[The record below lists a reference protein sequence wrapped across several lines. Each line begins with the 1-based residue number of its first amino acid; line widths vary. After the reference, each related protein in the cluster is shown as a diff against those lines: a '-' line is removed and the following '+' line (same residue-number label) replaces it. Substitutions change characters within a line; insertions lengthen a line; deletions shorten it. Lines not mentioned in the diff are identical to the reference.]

1 MCRVPPKCEELIRP
15 EGETCIPYL
24 EVGCAQFPCVAV
36 SPNVTT
42 PDMKAEGGGV
52 EVKAE
57 GGGVDLSAM
66 LQHFGDSKYSR
77 SYPNDDLKNF

>member
-1 MCRVPPKCEELIRP
+1 MCRVPPKCEELVRP

-42 PDMKAEGGGV
+42 PEL
-52 EVKAE
+52 KAE

-66 LQHFGDSKYSR
+66 LQQFGDSKYSR
-77 SYPNDDLKNF
+77 SYSNDDVKNFKSRN